1 MKKFIIFF
9 LSVLFFLQGYSQQ
22 NVGIGTTT
30 PNTSAILDLTS
41 TTRALL
47 IPRMTATE
55 RGNIASPT
63 AGMLVYQTNTVGV
76 SAFGFYVYEG
86 TAPTATWK
94 RLAKSDEVGGGSG
107 SWTVAG
113 ANQYSNVSGSVGIGT
128 TTPNASTMLEIV
140 STTRGVLFPRMTSAQ
155 REAIPSPPQSLMVY
169 DTDQAEYYE
178 YDQFINR
185 WKKLNYWIR
194 PFAGN
199 RIISADSV
207 GISVNP
213 LHKLHITG
221 GNIFLADNRNAA
233 VLNPHL
239 MFDVPGVDYKEAG
252 LQFLRNGD
260 TLASINYVAHPIYS
274 NYIRIAASESG
285 TGPKTFISNNG
296 LAIGYSDPQV
306 ALHIRQNSADEVVR
320 LEGADPMIKF
330 RKYAGLL
337 SYDDIGFIQTVDNDL
352 RIGTFSS
359 NTTGDL
365 IIRTGGNDR
374 MSVDEAGDVG
384 IGPDAINSSLAKLH
398 ITNGQDAG
406 LSTST
411 NGYIM
416 LGVGSGSS
424 DNLIIDNNEIIA
436 RSGYS
441 TNSTL
446 FLQNNGGPLTIGGTT
461 TISGKTTINEG
472 GEAIKLNGVDPA
484 INLYVSGTQKGYLWQ
499 TGNNL
504 QLGTTDALGK
514 VLINANKIQISSINV
529 PDGYRLGV
537 GGKVLCEEVRV
548 KLQSAGWPDYVFDDE
563 YKLLPLGD
571 LASFI
576 KKNKHLPNIPAA
588 AEVDKEGMELGDMQ
602 RRMMEK
608 IEELT
613 LYIIKQQ
620 KEIDDLRTLIKK

>member
-1 MKKFIIFF
+1 MKKFIVSLFSF
-9 LSVLFFLQGYSQQ
+9 VLFLGSQAQQ

-30 PNTSAILDLTS
+30 PNSSAILDLTS

-47 IPRMTATE
+47 IPRMTFTE
-55 RGNIASPT
+55 RGAIVSPA
-63 AGMLVYQTNTVGV
+63 AGMIVYQTNTVGT

-86 TAPTATWK
+86 VGLVATWK
-94 RLAKSDEVGGGSG
+94 RLAKSDEVGSSGG
-107 SWTVAG
+107 SWTVSG
-113 ANQYSNVSGSVGIGT
+113 NNQYSNVSGSVGIGT
-128 TTPNASTMLEIV
+128 TTPHV
-140 STTRGVLFPRMTSAQ
+140 STLLDIAGTTKGVLFPRMTSVQ
-155 REAIPSPPQSLMVY
+155 REAIPSPPTSLMVY
-169 DTDQAEYYE
+169 DIDQAEYFE
-178 YDQFINR
+178 YDQTINR

-194 PFAGN
+194 PAVGN

-207 GISVNP
+207 GISTSP
-213 LHKLHITG
+213 LHKLHIIG
-221 GNIFLADNRNAA
+221 GNIFLADNRNGA

-239 MFDVPGVDYKEAG
+239 MFDVPAVDYKEAG
-252 LQFLRNGD
+252 LQFRRNTD
-260 TLASINYVAHPIYS
+260 TLASINYVAHPTFP
-274 NYIRIAASESG
+274 NYFRFSASENG
-285 TGPKTFISNNG
+285 AGPDTYISNTG
-296 LAIGYSDPQV
+296 VGIGYADPQV
-306 ALHIRQNSADEVVR
+306 MLHLRRNSTEEMVR
-320 LEGADPMIKF
+320 LEGQNPMIKF
-330 RKYAGLL
+330 RKYNGLL
-337 SYDDIGFIQTVDNDL
+337 YDDIGFIQTVDNDL
-352 RIGTFSS
+352 RIGTFGS

-365 IIRTGGNDR
+365 IIRTGGTDNL
-374 MSVDEAGDVG
+374 MVDDNGDVG
-384 IGPDAINSSLAKLH
+384 IGADAMISALAKLH

-406 LSTST
+406 LTTST

-424 DNLIIDNNEIIA
+424 DNLVIDNNEIVA

-446 FLQNNGGPLTIGGTT
+446 FLQNNGGPLAIGGPT
-461 TISGKTTINEG
+461 TISAKTTINEG

-484 INLYVSGTQKGYLWQ
+484 INLYVSGIQKGYLWQ

-504 QLGTTDALGK
+504 QLGTSDPLGK

-548 KLQSAGWPDYVFDDE
+548 KMQSAGWPDYVFDDE
-563 YKLLPLGD
+563 YKLLPLEE
-571 LASFI
+571 LAAFI

-620 KEIDDLRTLIKK
+620 KEIDDLKTMIKK